1 MHTMEHGARPYRSVL
16 YMPGSNPRAL
26 QKARTLAADALIL
39 DLEDSVTPVEKAAA
53 RDLVADAV
61 AEGGFG
67 PRRVIVRVNG
77 LGTEWGRDD
86 VARVVP
92 NGPDA
97 ILLPK
102 VEGRGD
108 IEEAAALV
116 EACGGASDLR
126 LWAMMET
133 PRGILNA
140 AEIAAAHPRLE
151 GFVLGTNDLA
161 MDLGAAQTETR
172 LPLLPSL
179 ALCLLAARAEDLV
192 CVDGVYNA
200 FRDEVG
206 LRSACE
212 QGRDLGFDGKSLIHP
227 AQLAIANEVFAPTED
242 DLASAEAQVAAFEKA
257 EARGDGVA
265 VLDGRIVENLHAAAA
280 RRLLARAAAIAEI
293 DAAAR

>member
-1 MHTMEHGARPYRSVL
+1 MEQGARPYRSVL

-26 QKARTLAADALIL
+26 QKARGLAADALIL
-39 DLEDSVTPVEKAAA
+39 DLEDAVSPGEKAAA
-53 RDLVADAV
+53 RDLVAEAV
-61 AEGGFG
+61 AERGYG
-67 PRRVIVRVNG
+67 PRRVLVRING

-86 VARVVP
+86 LARVVP
-92 NGPDA
+92 AGPDA

-108 IEEAAALV
+108 IEAAAALV
-116 EACGGASDLR
+116 EEAGAAAELR

-133 PRGILNA
+133 PRGVLHA
-140 AEIAAAHPRLE
+140 AETAAAHQRLE

-161 MDLGAAQTETR
+161 TDLGAAQTEAR

-179 ALCLLAARAEDLV
+179 ALCLLAARAEGLV

-200 FRDEVG
+200 FRDEDG
-206 LRSACE
+206 LRAACE

-227 AQLAIANEVFAPTED
+227 AQLAIANEVFAPTAD
-242 DLASAEAQVAAFEKA
+242 DIAAAEAQVAAFEEA

-265 VLDGRIVENLHAAAA
+265 VLDGRIVETMHAAAA

-293 DAAAR
+293 DAAAH